1 MLLQCLA
8 VTVIRDYSLTSHKSS
23 VVVHRIICT
32 VEKSCILLYLVEI
45 GRMVLESGQ

>member
-23 VVVHRIICT
+23 VVHRIICT

-45 GRMVLESGQ
+45 GRMVLESG